1 MPGKSLFVIDQQQFL
16 EKRKVGLESF
26 MRKLVERQDVY
37 ANEVFLHFLNVIFQR
52 KSNHSVQE
60 ARWGRRLKQHEDDRR
75 GKS

>member
-37 ANEVFLHFLNVIFQR
+37 ANEVFLQFLNVI
-52 KSNHSVQE
+52 V
-60 ARWGRRLKQHEDDRR
+60 
-75 GKS
+75 